1 MSKNYY
7 MFLIVYILFMEGLAF
22 VLKRKYDT
30 KSTIMKFIFL
40 MIFSTM
46 VVFKVNINFYQPIL
60 TVLLIMIAIVNTSNI
75 YLNREER
82 IKLLVA

>member
-1 MSKNYY
+1 
-7 MFLIVYILFMEGLAF
+7 
-22 VLKRKYDT
+22 
-30 KSTIMKFIFL
+30 MKFIFL